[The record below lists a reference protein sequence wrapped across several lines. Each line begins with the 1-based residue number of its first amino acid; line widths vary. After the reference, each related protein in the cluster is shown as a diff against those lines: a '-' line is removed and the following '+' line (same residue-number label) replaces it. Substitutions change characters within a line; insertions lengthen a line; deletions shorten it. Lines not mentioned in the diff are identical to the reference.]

1 MKDLKYIQSFNEHQE
16 NLNSEPRELGISDVR
31 SGKKLNEGKN
41 SFDYEWG
48 EGVYI
53 GGSLSFK
60 IYLDKKTNKII
71 YQYPGKGWGSDVE
84 GVMSNDDIDDLIN
97 ILQKYKGVY

>member
-1 MKDLKYIQSFNEHQE
+1 MKENRIKRFNE
-16 NLNSEPRELGISDVR
+16 NSELNISDVR
-31 SGKKLNEGKN
+31 SSKKLNEGKN

-84 GVMSNDDIDDLIN
+84 GVMSNDDIDDLIS
-97 ILQKYKGVY
+97 ILQKYKGEY